1 MKKQWFVLPLLL
13 VLSGTAFAQTPAAT
27 APAAPAA
34 ATNTPAMAETNATN
48 AQPFAGTVAYTY
60 SKDNVTYAS
69 PMALFEVKGSD
80 DQSGLDRVFISV
92 DNGEYAPYKGPVFF
106 TTAGAHTMAYRFLD
120 KVGNISSSH
129 VMSVV
134 IDAEAPRVLT
144 PEFSPAVYSA
154 SGRQYVGLKNNISFK
169 YFDDVTG
176 VAFIEYSAGSATLAR
191 YAEPFTPES
200 LGLTNSG
207 AFVLNYQAVDM
218 VSNVTA
224 LKKLNLY
231 LDAAAPTVNVFAKVY
246 EVDGIKYISPKD
258 VISVEA
264 FDVDTKVKEI
274 LYAVNEGQFT
284 NYDPEI
290 GIRITQPGEY
300 DVKAKAIDIVGNT
313 SAEVVFSVV
322 VDAAPPVGNAAYAG
336 NAAGAS
342 AMPVADEPAPAQPA
356 VDPANV
362 PAADTNT
369 AAAPAGSE
377 EVPAGTNAP
386 VAE

>member
-1 MKKQWFVLPLLL
+1 MKKQWFVLPLLF
-13 VLSGTAFAQTPAAT
+13 VLSGAVFAQTPAA
-27 APAAPAA
+27 APAAPAPE
-34 ATNTPAMAETNATN
+34 TNAPAMAETNATN
-48 AQPFAGTVAYTY
+48 TPPFAAEVAYTY
-60 SKDNVTYAS
+60 SKDNVTFAS
-69 PMALFEVKGSD
+69 PMALFEVKGAD

-106 TTAGAHTMAYRFLD
+106 TSPGAHTMAYRFVD

-129 VMSVV
+129 VMSVT
-134 IDAEAPRVLT
+134 IDADAPRVLA

-169 YFDDVTG
+169 YFDDETG
-176 VAFIEYSAGSATLAR
+176 VAFIEHSAGSAPLAR
-191 YAEPFTPES
+191 YAQPFTPES

-218 VSNVTA
+218 VSNVTI
-224 LKKLNLY
+224 LKKHNLY
-231 LDAAAPTVNVFAKVY
+231 LDAAAPTVNIFAKVY

-264 FDVDTKVKEI
+264 FDVDTKVQEI
-274 LYAVNEGQFT
+274 LYAINEGQFT
-284 NYDPEI
+284 NYDPEV

-300 DVKAKAIDIVGNT
+300 DIKAKAIDIVGNV

-322 VDAAPPVGNAAYAG
+322 IDAAPPVGNAAYAG
-336 NAAGAS
+336 NAAGA
-342 AMPVADEPAPAQPA
+342 AAAPMVDEPAPAQPA
-356 VDPANV
+356 IDPANT
-362 PAADTNT
+362 PAAD
-369 AAAPAGSE
+369 APAPAAPAGSE
-377 EVPAGTNAP
+377 EVPAGTEAP